1 MRYVKIVIGGIEN
14 FDFGDGVM
22 GFIFEDSWD
31 SLKGRLYKYFLL
43 LGIICNMSN
52 YKYILLK
59 YFLFCKLVI

>member
-22 GFIFEDSWD
+22 GFIFEDSRD

-43 LGIICNMSN
+43 LGIVCNMSN
-52 YKYILLK
+52 YKYI
-59 YFLFCKLVI
+59 